1 MDQALARSP
10 VLRSRPPTAAQSLLT
25 RGRRLRGEHIFYLV
39 IVSIALFLVLAPM
52 VTLIYSSFLTGRPGI
67 PGAQWTLENYITAY
81 TNPRSYQA
89 ILNSFL
95 YAGGGTLISVF
106 FAIIMAWAIERTNMP
121 LRNLAFPMMLVPL
134 AIPGML
140 FSISWI
146 LLLSPDMGF
155 INNLIRGFV
164 RIFGFEI
171 TKGPLNVYTLTGMI
185 FLEGIRH
192 VPTIFLM
199 ISAVFRNM
207 DPALEEAAFVSGCS
221 TAKTLRKVTIPIL
234 FPAILVAAI
243 YSFMTGIESFEIP
256 GIIGLPANIYVFS
269 TRIYWAA
276 NAKVPPDFGLANAFS
291 VTFLVVSIVLLWLYQ
306 RSTRHAE
313 KYATVTGKG
322 YRPRVI
328 DLGKWKWVP
337 LILFGTYFL
346 LVVGLPFFILLW
358 ASFLPYFQTPSL
370 AALPKMSWANYQAL
384 PSYPSM
390 AVAIQNTLLL
400 MLFAATG
407 TMLFSFSAS
416 WISIRS
422 KVRGSRLLDILT
434 FIPHTVPGVVIGL
447 SLLVLYLGPLS
458 FIPIYG
464 TLPIVILALVTR
476 YMAFGTRTANSAL
489 IQVHKELEE
498 AAYVSGV
505 TPLRTLRRV
514 VLPLILPAF
523 MNGWV
528 WVAVHA
534 IRETS
539 MALMLFS
546 QGNAV
551 ISSRLWFMWGDGEVG
566 EAAALGVLLIATLI
580 LVNTGGRY
588 VAQKISER

>member
-1 MDQALARSP
+1 MDETLARSP
-10 VLRSRPPTAAQSLLT
+10 ALKSRPPTALQDILA
-25 RGRRLRGEHIFYLV
+25 RLPRVRGERVFYLV
-39 IVSIALFLVLAPM
+39 IVALALFLVLTPL
-52 VTLIYSSFLTGRPGI
+52 VTLFYSSFLTGRPGVA
-67 PGAQWTLENYITAY
+67 GAEWTLDNYVTAY

-106 FAIIMAWAIERTNMP
+106 IAILMAWAIERTNMP
-121 LRNLAFPMMLVPL
+121 LRNVAFPLMLVPL
-134 AIPGML
+134 AVPGML
-140 FSISWI
+140 FAISWI
-146 LLLSPDMGF
+146 LLLSPEMGF
-155 INNLIRGFV
+155 VNILIRKFV
-164 RIFGFEI
+164 SIFGMQVA
-171 TKGPLNVYTLTGMI
+171 KGPFNVYTLYGMI
-185 FLEGIRH
+185 FLEGMRH

-199 ISAVFRNM
+199 ISAAFRNM

-221 TAKTLRKVTIPIL
+221 TAKTLRKVTIPVL
-234 FPAILVAAI
+234 FPAILVAFI

-276 NAKVPPDFGLANAFS
+276 NSKTPPDFGLANAFS

-306 RSTRHAE
+306 RSTKHAE

-337 LILFGTYFL
+337 LLIFATYL
-346 LVVGLPFFILLW
+346 VLVVVLPFLILLW
-358 ASFLPYFQTPSL
+358 ASLLPYFQAPSV
-370 AALPKMSWANYQAL
+370 AALPRVSLENYAVL
-384 PSYPSM
+384 PGYPGM
-390 AVAIQNTLLL
+390 ARAIGNTLLL
-400 MLFAATG
+400 MFFAATA
-407 TMLFSFSAS
+407 TMLFSFAAS
-416 WISIRS
+416 WIS
-422 KVRGSRLLDILT
+422 VRAKMKGSRLLDILT
-434 FIPHTVPGVVIGL
+434 FLPHTVPGVVIGL
-447 SLLVLYLGPLS
+447 SLLILYLGPLS

-464 TLPIVILALVTR
+464 TLTIVVVALVTR

-505 TPLRTLRRV
+505 TPLKALRRV
-514 VLPLILPAF
+514 VFPLILPAF
-523 MNGWV
+523 VNGWI

-534 IRETS
+534 MRETS

-580 LVNTGGRY
+580 VINTGGRY
-588 VAQKISER
+588 AAQRIITR